1 MEPARAQRLLP
12 KLADGGMVFLFAPD
26 SKWIAGDQ
34 WLDAGVN

>member
-26 SKWIAGDQ
+26 TDWLAKDPWISA
-34 WLDAGVN
+34 AN

>member
-12 KLADGGMVFLFAPD
+12 KLADGGMVFCCTGFEVD
-26 SKWIAGDQ
+26 RWNQ